1 MDPVIPDKMYFKIGE
16 VSEITGLETHVLRF
30 WESEFKNIKPRRT
43 STGQRMYRKSDIQL
57 ILYIK
62 HLLHNE
68 KFTIQ
73 GAGKYLETDSGGAKT
88 LDKGTYKNHAAVA
101 SPVLNSGA
109 VDLNAIRS
117 ELMEIL
123 DLLDD

>member
-16 VSEITGLETHVLRF
+16 VSEITGLEAHVLRF

-43 STGQRMYRKSDIQL
+43 STGQRMYRKNDIQL

-73 GAGKYLETDSGGAKT
+73 GARKYLENEAGQSRTPPT
-88 LDKGTYKNHAAVA
+88 AAAAIDV
-101 SPVLNSGA
+101 NY
-109 VDLNAIRS
+109 IRS
-117 ELMEIL
+117 ELEQIKKMLES
-123 DLLDD
+123 

>member
-1 MDPVIPDKMYFKIGE
+1 MMDPVIPDKMYFKIGE
-16 VSEITGLETHVLRF
+16 VSDITGLEAHVLRF

-43 STGQRMYRKSDIQL
+43 STGQRMYRKNDIEL

-73 GAGKYLETDSGGAKT
+73 GARKYLENQSGQSKIAPSAK
-88 LDKGTYKNHAAVA
+88 
-101 SPVLNSGA
+101 
-109 VDLNAIRS
+109 VDIAYIRS
-117 ELMEIL
+117 ELEDIRKIL
-123 DLLDD
+123 D

>member
-1 MDPVIPDKMYFKIGE
+1 MDEPVIPDKMYFKIGE
-16 VSEITGLETHVLRF
+16 VSEITGLESHVLRF

-57 ILYIK
+57 LLYIK

-73 GAGKYLETDSGGAKT
+73 GARKHIETEGVAKAAE
-88 LDKGTYKNHAAVA
+88 KAPEKN
-101 SPVLNSGA
+101 SEPVK
-109 VDLNAIRS
+109 VDLAFIKA
-117 ELMEIL
+117 ELAEIL
-123 DLLDD
+123 RLLD

>member
-16 VSEITGLETHVLRF
+16 VSEITGLEAHVLRF

-43 STGQRMYRKSDIQL
+43 STGQRMYRKEDIQL
-57 ILYIK
+57 VLYIK

-73 GAGKYLETDSGGAKT
+73 GARKHIEQESSASKNNDPKKIS
-88 LDKGTYKNHAAVA
+88 LDIIK
-101 SPVLNSGA
+101 
-109 VDLNAIRS
+109 S
-117 ELMEIL
+117 ELQEIL
-123 DLLDD
+123 DMLDD

>member
-16 VSEITGLETHVLRF
+16 VSEITGLESHVLRF

-43 STGQRMYRKSDIQL
+43 STGQRMYRKEDIQL
-57 ILYIK
+57 LLYIK

-73 GAGKYLETDSGGAKT
+73 GARKHIEAEAGVPKNSEPKKIT
-88 LDKGTYKNHAAVA
+88 LDF
-101 SPVLNSGA
+101 
-109 VDLNAIRS
+109 ICS
-117 ELMEIL
+117 ELNEIL
-123 DLLDD
+123 KMLD